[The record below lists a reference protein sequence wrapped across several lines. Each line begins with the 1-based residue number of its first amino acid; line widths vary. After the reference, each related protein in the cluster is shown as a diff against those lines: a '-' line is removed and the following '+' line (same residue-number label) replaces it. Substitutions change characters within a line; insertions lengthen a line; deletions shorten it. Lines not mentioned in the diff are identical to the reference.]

1 MPFVWLGTAVITLCL
16 IVLAIAYYTYCVAFR
31 SPKNRKE
38 NVYDIPNDEQYNE
51 GRAVMISA
59 IDKMMALPFE
69 EVYITSYDG
78 LKLYGRYYHV
88 CDEAPLQIQFHGWR
102 GTAYRDFCGG
112 HALARLLGHNTLVV
126 DQRAHGKSDGHAISF
141 GVKERFDCLAWVA
154 YVEERFG
161 KKKTIYLAG
170 VSMGAATVIM
180 ASGHSLPDSVKGVI
194 ADSPYSSPEKII
206 EKVCK
211 DRGFAPKLAMPFLR
225 LGARVFGHFSLR
237 GASAVEAAKS
247 AKIPILLLHGEEDRF
262 VPCQMSEEI
271 FNAYA
276 GERYRVTFE
285 GAGHGLSYIVDAK
298 KYERAVADFFRSI
311 GEEVDDSFL
320 ARIHEGGEE

>member
-1 MPFVWLGTAVITLCL
+1 MPFVWSGIAVITLCL
-16 IVLAIAYYTYCVAFR
+16 IALAIAYYTYCVAFR
-31 SPKNRKE
+31 SPKSRKE

-51 GRAVMISA
+51 GKEVMISA

-126 DQRAHGKSDGHAISF
+126 DQRAHGKSDGHTISF
-141 GVKERFDCLAWVA
+141 GVKERFDCLSWIA
-154 YVEERFG
+154 YAEERFG
-161 KKKTIYLAG
+161 KKKNIYLAG
-170 VSMGAATVIM
+170 VSMGAATVLM
-180 ASGHSLPDSVKGVI
+180 ASGLSLPDSVKGVI
-194 ADSPYSSPEKII
+194 ADCPYSSPEKII

-211 DRGFAPKLAMPFLR
+211 DMGFVPKLAMPFLR
-225 LGARVFGHFSLR
+225 LGARVFGGFSL
-237 GASAVEAAKS
+237 GAVSVTDSVRK
-247 AKIPILLLHGEEDRF
+247 AKIPALILHGEDDRF

-271 FNAYA
+271 FDAYA
-276 GERYRVTFE
+276 GEKYRVAFE

-298 KYERAVADFFRSI
+298 KYERVTAEFFRSI

-320 ARIHEGGEE
+320 AARLEGGEK